1 LGKWRF
7 DDRNLGS
14 LEVAAAMERDGGEE
28 RKKEKRMKKEI
39 GRTVMPEGRQ
49 RG

>member
-7 DDRNLGS
+7 GDRNLGS
-14 LEVAAAMERDGGEE
+14 LEVAAAMERDGEE